1 MISRIICIPARLTG
15 QCQCQKGPR
24 PVWDTFSLPEMTNIL
39 RPNKTVN
46 IIKRHLR
53 NEQKS
58 SNNNQIKK
66 KQMNAV
72 RVGLKVEM
80 VEKKEQ

>member
-1 MISRIICIPARLTG
+1 
-15 QCQCQKGPR
+15 
-24 PVWDTFSLPEMTNIL
+24 MTNIL

-58 SNNNQIKK
+58 SNHNKIQKK
-66 KQMNAV
+66 KENRTEQQMNAV